1 MDNQEPSAVEQETAT
16 GEHAESQENQE
27 SANTPPWERDGVD
40 FDPAKAWNLIQN
52 LRADNAKIKEAN
64 DGYKSQLKTYEDEK
78 LSETERLQRDLEE
91 AHQTIANYKKEQ
103 VWASIKQAHPI
114 LTDEDK
120 ALIGEGSEEAM
131 TARAAKLAARLEQ
144 AQAALREA
152 APQPIRHP
160 LTGGTNPATASSTDW
175 LRDAMTN

>member
-1 MDNQEPSAVEQETAT
+1 MDNQEPEEEQVEPTS
-16 GEHAESQENQE
+16 GEHDDGQEVQE
-27 SANTPPWERDGVD
+27 AVSTPPWERDGVD
-40 FDPAKAWNLIQN
+40 FNPAKAWNLIQN

-64 DGYKSQLKTYEDEK
+64 DSYKLQLKTYEDEK

-152 APQPIRHP
+152 AAQPIRHP
-160 LTGGTNPATASSTDW
+160 HMNRTP
-175 LRDAMTN
+175 

>member
-1 MDNQEPSAVEQETAT
+1 MDNQEPEEEQTEPTA
-16 GEHAESQENQE
+16 GEHSESQTDQE
-27 SANTPPWERDGVD
+27 ASTPPWERDGVD

-120 ALIGEGSEEAM
+120 VLIGEGSEEAM

-152 APQPIRHP
+152 AAQTIRHP
-160 LTGGTNPATASSTDW
+160 HMNRTP
-175 LRDAMTN
+175 